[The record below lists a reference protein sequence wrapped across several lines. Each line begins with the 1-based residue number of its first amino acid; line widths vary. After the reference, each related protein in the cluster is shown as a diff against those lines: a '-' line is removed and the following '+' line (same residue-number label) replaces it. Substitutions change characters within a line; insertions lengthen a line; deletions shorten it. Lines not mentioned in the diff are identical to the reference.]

1 MLYYIYIIYI
11 STCFNQHPRWASISA
26 AGRCSIEVHGPWL
39 GPGGQCIQRW
49 KCSCPAFGPLEH
61 GFSAKSMLHLRPG
74 SAEIKELFITVL
86 VFPPHAILWLF
97 SIFWH
102 HLSWEN
108 DRTTGLFGAKQFDK
122 STWNICLDSW
132 VSCALLNA
140 TLRKAKEYPKTKR
153 SMSWVRCF
161 YLLCW
166 LLCETTSSASSA
178 VELAPGRSAGWSV
191 SSWVS
196 HFWWSCRYR
205 WVSCESAV
213 SQVNSP
219 QLKRWW
225 FPHMSLSTFLYS
237 TCLFWWLFYI
247 LIYFDYIFSRHC
259 FAAFHCLHRQIPG
272 WRPSSSRVTWF
283 VNG

>member
-74 SAEIKELFITVL
+74 SAEIKKLFITVL

-108 DRTTGLFGAKQFDK
+108 DRTTGLFGATQFDK

-132 VSCALLNA
+132 VSCGLLNA

-178 VELAPGRSAGWSV
+178 IQLAPVRQVYWMKCQLVGIALLV
-191 SSWVS
+191 VLQIQ
-196 HFWWSCRYR
+196 
-205 WVSCESAV
+205 V
-213 SQVNSP
+213 SQLWVKWIHLSWKDDGFHICLCRHFSTAHVCSGDYFIDIFRLHIFQALFCCLSLPAQANPWMTSQ
-219 QLKRWW
+219 QL
-225 FPHMSLSTFLYS
+225 
-237 TCLFWWLFYI
+237 
-247 LIYFDYIFSRHC
+247 
-259 FAAFHCLHRQIPG
+259 
-272 WRPSSSRVTWF
+272 
-283 VNG
+283 